1 VNMAA
6 ASRVQAHALLLRRPI
21 AVALLALLVG
31 ALPAVAADPAAAAAL
46 SARVEWKFDFGPGKP
61 APGYTQ
67 VLPTTVYSK
76 DLGYGFEFGSQ
87 VSGVDR
93 GGDDPLR
100 GDFCTSDRPFFFSVD
115 LPEGNYNVTLTLGDA
130 AGESTTTVKAESRR
144 LMLERVHTA
153 PGKFETRRFTV
164 NVHAPHLPGGGEVRL
179 NPRERGLL
187 HWDDKLTLE
196 FSDARPCVCAVEIK
210 RNDAAVTVFLAGDST
225 VTDQPREPWNSWGQM
240 LPRFLGPGVAV
251 ANYAESG
258 ESLKSFAA
266 SKRIEKVVSSIRKGD
281 YLFIQFGHNDQK
293 EKGPGV
299 GAFTTYEQSLRHF
312 AAEARRR
319 GATVVLVTPVN
330 RRTFDATGHITNSL
344 ADYCEAVRQAA
355 KEDDLPVIDLNA
367 MSKPFYE
374 ALGPEGSKKAFVDN
388 THHNNYGS
396 YELTRCVVEGI
407 RQNKLPLAEHLAD
420 DVQPFDPAHPDRI
433 ESFKLP
439 ASPQAASEKPEG
451 N

>member
-1 VNMAA
+1 V
-6 ASRVQAHALLLRRPI
+6 RPHAPLPRYRI
-21 AVALLALLVG
+21 AVILLALSIS
-31 ALPAVAADPAAAAAL
+31 ASPAAAAGAIDP
-46 SARVEWKFDFGPGKP
+46 SKTQWKFDFGPGNA

-67 VLPTTVYSK
+67 VLPTTAYSK
-76 DLGYGFEFGSQ
+76 NLDYGFELGSL
-87 VSGVDR
+87 VAGVDR
-93 GGDDPLR
+93 GGDDPIR
-100 GDFCTSDRPFFFSVD
+100 GDFCTSERPFFFSVD
-115 LPEGNYNVTLTLGDA
+115 LPEGNYDVTVTLGDA
-130 AGESTTTVKAESRR
+130 AGESTNTVKAESRR

-153 PGKFETRRFTV
+153 AGKFETRTFTV
-164 NVHAPHLPGGGEVRL
+164 NVLTPSLAGGGEVRL
-179 NPRERGLL
+179 KPRERGAL

-196 FSDARPCVCAVEIK
+196 FSDARPCVCAVEVR
-210 RNDAAVTVFLAGDST
+210 RNDKAVTVFLAGDST

-240 LPRFLGPGVAV
+240 LPRFFGPGVAV

-266 SKRIEKVVSSIRKGD
+266 SKRTEKVLSSIRKGD

-299 GAFTTYEQSLRHF
+299 GAFTTYKQSLRQF
-312 AAEARRR
+312 AADARKH

-330 RRTFDATGHITNSL
+330 RRTFDATGHIANSL
-344 ADYCEAVRQAA
+344 ANYCEAVRQVAQ
-355 KEDDLPVIDLNA
+355 EDGLPVIDLNA

-396 YELTRCVVEGI
+396 YELARCVVEGI
-407 RQNKLPLAEHLAD
+407 RQNKLAIAEQLAS
-420 DVQPFDPAHPDRI
+420 DVPPSFDPAHPDAI
-433 ESFKLP
+433 SSFKLP
-439 ASPQAASEKPEG
+439 ASPQATSEKPEG